1 MPLQFAISWNHN
13 EYKGR
18 AIIIIDFM
26 TPPTSCEWN
35 IYERQS
41 LAQRR
46 RTPSKAAIS
55 ACFTAADR
63 NGRSTPLP
71 PIPSSPFL
79 SLGTPRCEDGG
90 WARRRML
97 YGPNFPPVLFLLH
110 PLSQIWGPTFLM
122 VLWFIFN
129 RVFISSL
136 ADNDRLRFGWS
147 SRDVSASGSG
157 WKSGVAAKF
166 LQPAPWLQYWQ
177 EKWAINTKTLQYW
190 QENGQ

>member
-1 MPLQFAISWNHN
+1 M
-13 EYKGR
+13 KGR
-18 AIIIIDFM
+18 VWHSSGERRVRRPS
-26 TPPTSCEWN
+26 PP
-35 IYERQS
+35 Q
-41 LAQRR
+41 LALLPLIVMDARP
-46 RTPSKAAIS
+46 PSP
-55 ACFTAADR
+55 R
-63 NGRSTPLP
+63 YHLP
-71 PIPSSPFL
+71 PFSPWELRGVRMEVGREEGCYMAPIFPQF
-79 SLGTPRCEDGG
+79 SFCCTP
-90 WARRRML
+90 
-97 YGPNFPPVLFLLH
+97 
-110 PLSQIWGPTFLM
+110 SQIWGPTFLM
-122 VLWFIFN
+122 VLPFIFN